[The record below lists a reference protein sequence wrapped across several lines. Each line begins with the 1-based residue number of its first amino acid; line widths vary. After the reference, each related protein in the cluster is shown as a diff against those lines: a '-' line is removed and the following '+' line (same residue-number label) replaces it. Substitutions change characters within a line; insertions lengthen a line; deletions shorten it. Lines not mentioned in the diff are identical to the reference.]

1 MKSKRNVYGAC
12 LEHGCQPWQLGQK
25 RLARWNREHGWASRT
40 GRADRQREV
49 KALQK
54 RKSS

>member
-1 MKSKRNVYGAC
+1 MTKRTNTYGAC